1 MYSASSIGLYQSIG
15 PRVQVANPM
24 LTSEVRA
31 ASKFV
36 QKLIQF
42 LRFRNAKN
50 ATHFRS
56 YFTQFLYE
64 FLLFKNAVISEDII
78 ANLCSSLYEQPPKVR
93 AASEARPASK
103 NCTKID
109 CNIAIYFRSRF
120 CSIMYKLL
128 FFEAV
133 GGYHNSLCRKQS
145 SLCEHSQNSE
155 PLQKITICTNRD
167 CVCI

>member
-1 MYSASSIGLYQSIG
+1 MG

-128 FFEAV
+128 FFEVTAA
-133 GGYHNSLCRKQS
+133 
-145 SLCEHSQNSE
+145 SE
-155 PLQKITICTNRD
+155 DITIAFVENKAAS
-167 CVCI
+167 VNIPKVQSHLKK

>member
-1 MYSASSIGLYQSIG
+1 MG

-128 FFEAV
+128 FFEVTAA
-133 GGYHNSLCRKQS
+133 
-145 SLCEHSQNSE
+145 SE
-155 PLQKITICTNRD
+155 DITIAFVENKAAS
-167 CVCI
+167 VNIPKIQSHFKK